1 MGSMPD
7 QQDKGIIKELIAHI
21 NSLEE
26 KIKLLSDT
34 IAETE
39 DMVTV
44 NKLDIVNM
52 KNGLEKLKIS
62 MPEVSPDTIDKLRE
76 LESITENIGQV
87 DKWKNIEKEIEALKS
102 MPRSG
107 KEKSIN
113 DVVAGMEFMSQKIE
127 KMEAELGKMKSAGHE
142 KVVSD
147 LHKRMETVEKKTSL
161 IKHCPGCNAI
171 VNRKAAF
178 CSKCGKPIG

>member
-1 MGSMPD
+1 MPE

-21 NSLEE
+21 NSLED

-39 DMVTV
+39 DLVTV

-62 MPEVSPDTIDKLRE
+62 MPEVSPDTINKLRE

-102 MPRSG
+102 QPKSG
-107 KEKSIN
+107 KVRGIN
-113 DVVAGMEFMSQKIE
+113 EVIAGMEFMGQRIE
-127 KMEAELGKMKSAGHE
+127 KLEAELGKVRSA
-142 KVVSD
+142 KPKAAVSD
-147 LHKRMETVEKKTSL
+147 LSKRIESVEKKTSL
-161 IKHCPGCNAI
+161 IKHCPSCNAI

-178 CSKCGKPIG
+178 CSKCGKPVG